1 MAHDVFVS
9 HSVKDKAVADAIV
22 SRLEANSVTCWIA
35 PRDVVPG
42 ADWGE
47 SIIDAIESSRLMI
60 LIFSKSANESSQIKR
75 EVERAVNKEVYIVPF
90 RIDDIPPTR
99 SLEYFISTAQWMDAF
114 SPPLERH
121 LDNLA
126 KTVTRVLSSPRFR
139 ETGEL
144 AKPDKTTTT
153 SETSTKDWPAPPLLE
168 STLQEKAQSAGR
180 PPSLREPVV
189 ERTVRLPNQPLGRLS
204 SRSRIVTAAA
214 IAAMLIG
221 VAATWYFGHKGA
233 TPKDNKDKSIAVLP
247 FENLSESSEF
257 DAFPDE
263 VRREIISRV
272 GKLGELRVVSSDDSI
287 QSKPSGT
294 RDPRE
299 IGKRIGVTY
308 LLEGSVQRSGN
319 EVRVNVSLI
328 EAATDRHVWANTFDR
343 KLTDLSGIES
353 EIAAGVA
360 NELGVAQGSR

>member
-1 MAHDVFVS
+1 
-9 HSVKDKAVADAIV
+9 
-22 SRLEANSVTCWIA
+22 
-35 PRDVVPG
+35 
-42 ADWGE
+42 
-47 SIIDAIESSRLMI
+47 
-60 LIFSKSANESSQIKR
+60 
-75 EVERAVNKEVYIVPF
+75 
-90 RIDDIPPTR
+90 
-99 SLEYFISTAQWMDAF
+99 
-114 SPPLERH
+114 
-121 LDNLA
+121 
-126 KTVTRVLSSPRFR
+126 
-139 ETGEL
+139 
-144 AKPDKTTTT
+144 
-153 SETSTKDWPAPPLLE
+153 
-168 STLQEKAQSAGR
+168 
-180 PPSLREPVV
+180 
-189 ERTVRLPNQPLGRLS
+189 
-204 SRSRIVTAAA
+204 
-214 IAAMLIG
+214 MLIG